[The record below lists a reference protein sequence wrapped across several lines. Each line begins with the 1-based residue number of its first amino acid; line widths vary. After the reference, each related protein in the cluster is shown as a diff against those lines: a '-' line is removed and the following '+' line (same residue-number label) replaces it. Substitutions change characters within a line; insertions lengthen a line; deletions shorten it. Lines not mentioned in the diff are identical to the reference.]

1 MRTRPDGAPST
12 RAWQTRAASACAR
25 CAACA
30 AVLLA
35 SCAAPPPAA
44 SPAADARPIDLGPG
58 LRVDRARREVTVDAE
73 VACDRGW
80 LEQAACKAGTREH
93 ESLLAIEVL
102 PSRIHAALLLA
113 GAVPGSP
120 GSWTQG
126 PDGTSVVRVRPT
138 GTPLELF
145 VRAPSGDVPL
155 SDWVHDPAKA
165 RAFPPQPWVFA
176 GSRTRPNTPSMG
188 PGEHYVADRTGSVV
202 GIVTFGDETIAFD
215 EVLSDQAEVDAPQWQ
230 ARTERMPEPGT
241 RVRLVIRVVGDA
253 PPGAANAAPAAKA
266 PSP

>member
-1 MRTRPDGAPST
+1 MT
-12 RAWQTRAASACAR
+12 WQTLAASACA
-25 CAACA
+25 ACIA
-30 AVLLA
+30 A
-35 SCAAPPPAA
+35 SCVSPGPSAAPAP
-44 SPAADARPIDLGPG
+44 DARPIDLGPG

-93 ESLLAIEVL
+93 ESLLAIEVP
-102 PSRIHAALLLA
+102 PSRIHAGILLA

-120 GSWTQG
+120 GSWTPG

-145 VRAPSGDVPL
+145 VRTPSGEVPV
-155 SDWVHDPAKA
+155 SDWVHDPAGG
-165 RAFPPQPWVFA
+165 RTFPAQPWVFA
-176 GSRTRPNTPSMG
+176 GSRTRLNTPSMG
-188 PGEHYVADRTGSVV
+188 PGEHYVADRTGSIV

-230 ARTERMPEPGT
+230 ARTERMPAPGT
-241 RVRLVIRVVGDA
+241 RVELVIRI
-253 PPGAANAAPAAKA
+253 AAAESGGPAGRERV
-266 PSP
+266 P